1 MPAKLTR
8 REALRAAAAAGAA
21 GGLVTSATADDRGR
35 SGDRGNGRGNGDGG
49 PPERIVGTT
58 RERGSRAARDEAES
72 VRRTLEFGGIGQ
84 AVSGRFSDEAAER
97 LRRRDDVRYVEDN
110 GEMRALEQTTPYGI
124 STVEADVA
132 VDGGSTGAGVSVAV
146 IDSGIDA
153 GHEDLQANLGEGY
166 AASGAACDA
175 NCGGSTCGGNG
186 IDKCRTEWDDDNDHG
201 SHVAGTAG
209 AVDNATGV
217 LGVAPDA
224 TLHAVKV
231 LDCCGSGSFDDIAA
245 GIKWSADQGHDV
257 QNMSLGA
264 SSGSSALKD
273 AIRYAADRG
282 VVMVAAAGND
292 GPCTD
297 CVGYPAAYEEVVAV
311 SATDRNDDLASFSST
326 GPEIE
331 LAAPGVDVESTVPRD
346 GYERLSGT
354 SMASPHV
361 AGGAAQVVAAGVT
374 GRTQIRQ
381 ELKSAA
387 DDVGLGADEQGAG
400 RLNVD
405 EAVGGIEGVAVLTDG
420 ADGVG
425 ETTATLNGTLST
437 LDGADSADVYF
448 EWGPAGDRSNAT
460 AVRTRSSTGS
470 FGAELT
476 GLEVGTDYEFRAV
489 AEGSDGTADA
499 GAVATFRTDGG
510 CVDAA
515 EWPAGTGRDGG
526 ENIDELDLDGQV
538 VATSGSD
545 AYEDATCPDVVTVAP
560 GGSFE
565 VAMAWSDGGYDGHYA
580 SVHVDWPQNGDW
592 SQADGTALMR
602 NAGDD
607 GRTAT
612 ATVDVPSGAPT
623 GETLVRVRL
632 SWDGFDAPGATDEY
646 GEVNDFTVAVE

>member
-1 MPAKLTR
+1 MPAELTR

-21 GGLVTSATADDRGR
+21 GGLVAPATADDRRR

-49 PPERIVGTT
+49 PPKRIVGTT
-58 RERGSRAARDEAES
+58 RERGSRAAREEAES

-175 NCGGSTCGGNG
+175 NCGGSTCSGNG
-186 IDKCRTEWDDDNDHG
+186 IDECRTEWDDDNDHG

-209 AVDNATGV
+209 AVDDATGV

-264 SSGSSALKD
+264 SSGSSAVKD
-273 AIRYAADRG
+273 AVRYAADRG

-292 GPCTD
+292 GPCSD
-297 CVGYPAAYEEVVAV
+297 CVGYPAAYEEVIAV
-311 SATDRNDDLASFSST
+311 SATDRDDNLASFSST

-374 GRTQIRQ
+374 DRMQVRQ
-381 ELKSAA
+381 ELKGAA
-387 DDVGLGADEQGAG
+387 EDVGLGTDEQGAG

-405 EAVGGIEGVAVLTDG
+405 EAIGGIEGVAVSTDG

-460 AVRTRSSTGS
+460 AVRTRSSAGS

-476 GLEVGTDYEFRAV
+476 GLEAGTDYEFRAV

-499 GAVATFRTDGG
+499 SAVATFRTDGG
-510 CVDAA
+510 CVDAT
-515 EWPAGTGRDGG
+515 EWPAGTGQDGG

-545 AYEDATCPDVVTVAP
+545 AYEDVTCPDVVTVAP

-612 ATVDVPSGAPT
+612 TTVDVPSGAPT
-623 GETLVRVRL
+623 GETLIRVRL
-632 SWDGFDAPGATDEY
+632 SWDGFDAPDATDEY
-646 GEVNDFTVAVE
+646 GEVDDFTVAVE